1 VSAVEPSPSP
11 PAEEALQ
18 LVDLLETVL
27 KLKDVGELEEQVLPG
42 VAAITRSSSAVLYA
56 IDPRLPAPHFLQHG
70 LSPETASSVEDWCRE
85 QLGQPAGRA
94 DSPTLTVAAPTAPAG
109 LGNLVLYRLLVDG
122 ECVGFLGLTAQEGSP
137 PASPQ
142 PLERLLSLLAN
153 TVGHLAER
161 ERSQKLV
168 SHLETYLSVSS
179 MLCQALD
186 LHELLETTLYCC
198 MEAVSAEAASVLLLD
213 DTKKSFRFYL
223 AEGDAAPVL
232 VDMRFPADQGL
243 AGSVL
248 STQQSEIIN
257 DVRGDPRFLGDI
269 DSKSGFQTRSM
280 IVIPLVAGEEKIG
293 VLEILN
299 KSDGGSFSE
308 DEHQLL
314 VSVAEEIAFAI
325 RNAKIFEY
333 VVNSYCKQRQ
343 GQASCKGCQ
352 RPLGS
357 WTPCA
362 KYREAAI

>member
-1 VSAVEPSPSP
+1 MSAVDPSPSL

-27 KLKDVGELEEQVLPG
+27 RLRDVGELEEWVLPS
-42 VAAITRSSSAVLYA
+42 VAGMMRSSSAVLYA
-56 IDPRLPAPHFLQHG
+56 IDPRLPAPHFLHHG
-70 LSPETASSVEDWCRE
+70 LPPETASTVEEWCRE
-85 QLGQPAGRA
+85 QLAGQA
-94 DSPTLTVAAPTAPAG
+94 DLPTMTVAGPAAPAG
-109 LGNLVLYRLLVDG
+109 LGNLVLHRLMVQS
-122 ECVGFLGLTAQEGSP
+122 ECVGFLGLAPQEGPIPTSP
-137 PASPQ
+137 HLS
-142 PLERLLSLLAN
+142 ERLLSLLAN
-153 TVGHLAER
+153 TVSHLAER

-213 DTKKSFRFYL
+213 DAKKSFRFYL
-223 AEGDAAPVL
+223 AEGSAAPVL
-232 VDMRFPADQGL
+232 VDMRFPADKGL

-248 STQQSEIIN
+248 NTQQSEVIN

-280 IVIPLVAGEEKIG
+280 IVIPLVAGEEKVG

-299 KSDGGSFSE
+299 KSDNGSFSE

-343 GQASCKGCQ
+343 GQASCKGCK

-362 KYREAAI
+362 KYREASI

>member
-27 KLKDVGELEEQVLPG
+27 KLKDVGELQERVLPG
-42 VAAITRSSSAVLYA
+42 VAAMTRSSSAILYV
-56 IDPRLPAPHFLQHG
+56 IDPRLSAPHLLQHG
-70 LSPETASSVEDWCRE
+70 LPPETASSVEEWCRE
-85 QLGQPAGRA
+85 QLGQPAGQA
-94 DSPTLTVAAPTAPAG
+94 DLPTPTVAAPPD
-109 LGNLVLYRLLVDG
+109 LDDLVLHRLLVDG
-122 ECVGFLGLTAQEGSP
+122 ECVGFLGLTPQEGPSL
-137 PASPQ
+137 ASPQ
-142 PLERLLSLLAN
+142 PSERLLSLLAN

-161 ERSQKLV
+161 ERSQKMI

-213 DTKKSFRFYL
+213 DAKKSFRFYL

-248 STQQSEIIN
+248 STQQSEVIN

-280 IVIPLVAGEEKIG
+280 IVIPLVAGEEKVG

-299 KSDGGSFSE
+299 KSDGGPFSE

-314 VSVAEEIAFAI
+314 VSVAEEVAFAI